1 MAVSTGLV
9 VTRQGAIT
17 GQKGCGKTGSLGKK
31 KRGKKGMKYY
41 KTIITYCLKRIG
53 QWKQPCL

>member
-31 KRGKKGMKYY
+31 RGGRKA
-41 KTIITYCLKRIG
+41 
-53 QWKQPCL
+53 